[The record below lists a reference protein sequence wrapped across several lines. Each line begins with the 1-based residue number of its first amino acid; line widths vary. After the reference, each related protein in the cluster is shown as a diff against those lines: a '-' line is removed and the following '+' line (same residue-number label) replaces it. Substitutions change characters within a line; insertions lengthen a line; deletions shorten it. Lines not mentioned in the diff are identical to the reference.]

1 MGKGRQNR
9 RRAALC
15 RHIGQFD
22 SESLWLLLAAAGA
35 SPAVRHKWVRV
46 GHLVELASKTTGVAG
61 KPADPHVLHD
71 LLERA
76 AESIGT
82 IDMYE
87 DYLPE
92 DPRDDVRIRISDY
105 TLRIGPGDIER
116 PVADVDRA
124 LMVSKAIDPI
134 LIDCIGFGVR
144 DLLDVVL
151 GYQDAAIA
159 IVAESWPGGDLDLD
173 ADTVVTKEEL
183 AAAERLLTLGTPAHL
198 LSTERHHLALN
209 WITCTSAVL
218 SYDPGSQ
225 QSPVGRFL
233 RVEDPEWLEPRWLP
247 LHFIPG
253 ALGRAV
259 GELAA
264 QVATDPDARRRF
276 AEAAAAEVRDA
287 LWRFGEVFGPP
298 DFEGTPIASPR
309 NVVQWASSATGRHSV
324 LVQVLSELSVELFE
338 VPDEPEA
345 LRATRSAASYP
356 ANPGKVAM
364 SSGELTM
371 RPGAEVVPL
380 LVVASPSHIAAFAR
394 PGLPALSLDDL
405 RWMSKSA
412 DSELDLFNYCR
423 DMSRPDLP
431 RFMGWEAI
439 NIWEWWRSNGKSFF
453 SGGRAPSLMSITPH
467 WGTAE
472 WVLAAKRTPVEV
484 ALARL
489 GLPALRDLDA
499 DPEDDHVGPR
509 LLAGRI
515 RAAKPVKATKG
526 LHRSPDAIGWA
537 VHVSEVPVAVEA
549 LQKGWPVDKFTF
561 LSDLAIGLA
570 YSFEQITD
578 VWVEAHRDTNVRGYI
593 FNLTTVSS
601 GGEVLRLLR
610 ASPSTAYGPLHEPDV
625 VITVEVAVDLSP
637 TPDDD
642 FDPTAAF
649 HASMAAVIADAARAA
664 GVPGDTSDNIK
675 AAILSG
681 PPTFAVETL
690 RPLTSRNDFSNP
702 VALNEALV
710 SVVDRKV
717 AQAVNN
723 AGLKPGEYR
732 GTPAKEID
740 RDVLAPTALA
750 LLDAALAGHSMDE
763 LLQFGMEQI
772 ERCLA
777 RKSREQMAAKH
788 ATDILSVSWDPLE
801 RLHASESELTTLR
814 RCIEV
819 AMEVALRAA
828 PTGSAPV
835 DDLSWGEILA
845 AARAYLAATTR
856 SEAIHH
862 HVGETV
868 LEISTSFELS
878 TKPAA
883 SIPGDGTV
891 SGNGSGYSFDN
902 HAYALARLAP
912 NLRDSSALNLDAND
926 AAIED
931 ADRAESEPIPAGIN
945 DAMLDA
951 FGASATDVFSVLT
964 TVAGWPLAPSDS
976 DAVVVSEDALADR
989 VVQNSISTEGVRAE
1003 VARKR
1008 ALDAIKHV
1016 MSTSADLSATDWK
1029 PWQAR
1034 SRKRRMLIQ
1043 PLAQRSDG
1051 LLVTSPRLCIATA
1064 NIYVQYLKQGQLP
1077 WSQPAPPAALNK
1089 ALEATRDARN
1099 KALERQV
1106 SKALDDAGWTVISN
1120 IKETKPERLAVPSLQ
1135 GEIDVLAG
1143 RAGDPNIWLLEVKD
1157 PTDVFALADIRRML
1171 DRFFLDD
1178 KKPSYAT
1185 QLSRKLA
1192 DLAPH
1197 ADSVASALQ
1206 LPAADPAVPYQV
1218 RAMFVTR
1225 EPTPAQFVGGPFPF
1239 TPLTNLIDRLEDPP
1253 AHPHDL

>member
-1 MGKGRQNR
+1 MGKARKNR
-9 RRAALC
+9 RRDALC
-15 RHIGQFD
+15 SYVGQFD

-46 GHLVELASKTTGVAG
+46 GYLVEIATKTTGLSG
-61 KPADPHVLHD
+61 KTADPHVLHD
-71 LLERA
+71 LLDRA
-76 AESIGT
+76 AKSIGT

-92 DPRDDVRIRISDY
+92 DPRDDVRVRISDY

-116 PVADVDRA
+116 PVADIDRA

-134 LIDCIGFGVR
+134 LIGRIGFGVR

-159 IVAESWPGGDLDLD
+159 AVAESWPVGDVDLDGN
-173 ADTVVTKEEL
+173 TVVTTAEIE
-183 AAAERLLTLGTPAHL
+183 AAERLLALGTPEHL
-198 LSTERHHLALN
+198 LSTARHHLALN
-209 WITCTSAVL
+209 WITCTSTAL
-218 SYDPGSQ
+218 SYDHQSP

-233 RVEDPEWLEPRWLP
+233 RVEDTSWVEPRWLP

-253 ALGRAV
+253 ALSYAV

-264 QVATDPDARRRF
+264 QVATDPNARRRF
-276 AEAAAAEVRDA
+276 AEVAAAEVRHA

-298 DFEGTPIASPR
+298 DSEGSPIASPR
-309 NVVQWASSATGRHSV
+309 NVVQWASSATARHFV
-324 LVQVLSELSVELFE
+324 LVQVMSELSVELFAM
-338 VPDEPEA
+338 PDEPETM
-345 LRATRSAASYP
+345 RATRSAASHP

-364 SSGELTM
+364 TYGELTM
-371 RPGAEVVPL
+371 RPGLEVVPL
-380 LVVASPSHIAAFAR
+380 LVAASPSHIAAFVR
-394 PGLPALSLDDL
+394 PGLPAVSLDDL

-412 DSELDLFNYCR
+412 DSALDLFNYCR
-423 DMSRPDLP
+423 DLSRPDLP
-431 RFMGWEAI
+431 HFMGWEAI
-439 NIWEWWRSNGKSFF
+439 NTWEWWRSNGKSFF
-453 SGGRAPSLMSITPH
+453 SGGKAPSLITITPH

-489 GLPALRDLDA
+489 GLPALRDFEA
-499 DPEDDHVGPR
+499 DPEDDPSGPQ
-509 LLAGRI
+509 LLAGRV
-515 RAAKPVKATKG
+515 RDSTPVEASKGRHKA
-526 LHRSPDAIGWA
+526 PDPVGWS

-549 LQKGWPVDKFTF
+549 LRKGWPPDKFAF
-561 LSDLAIGLA
+561 LSDLAIGFSYA
-570 YSFEQITD
+570 FEQIND
-578 VWVEAHRDTNVRGYI
+578 VWVEAHRDTDVRGYV
-593 FNLTTVSS
+593 FNLTTASS
-601 GGEVLRLLR
+601 GGDVLRLLR
-610 ASPSTAYGPLHEPDV
+610 TSPSSASGPPDGPDG
-625 VITVEVAVDLSP
+625 VITVEVEVDLDP

-642 FDPTAAF
+642 FDVTAAF
-649 HASMAAVIADAARAA
+649 QTSMATVIAEAARAA
-664 GVPGDTSDNIK
+664 GVSGDASDTLR
-675 AAILSG
+675 AALMGG
-681 PPTFAVETL
+681 PPTLAVETL
-690 RPLTSRNDFSNP
+690 HPRTSRSDFRNP

-717 AQAVNN
+717 AKAARD
-723 AGLKPGEYR
+723 AGIEPGEYH

-750 LLDAALAGHSMDE
+750 LLDSALAGHSMDE

-777 RKSREQMAAKH
+777 HQSRAQMTARH

-819 AMEVALRAA
+819 AMEAALRSA
-828 PTGSAPV
+828 PSGSAPV
-835 DDLSWGEILA
+835 DDLTWGEILA

-862 HVGETV
+862 QVGETV

-878 TKPAA
+878 TKAAA
-883 SIPGDGTV
+883 STAGGGTV
-891 SGNGSGYSFDN
+891 SGNGSGYNFDS
-902 HAYALARLAP
+902 HAYARARLAP
-912 NLRDSSALNLDAND
+912 NLKGSSALKGDAKD
-926 AAIED
+926 AALED
-931 ADRAESEPIPAGIN
+931 AVGAESGPIPAGIN
-945 DAMLDA
+945 EAMLKVFA
-951 FGASATDVFSVLT
+951 ASATDVLGVLT
-964 TVAGWPLAPSDS
+964 TVGSWPLEPADP
-976 DAVVVSEDALADR
+976 DAVVVSADALADR
-989 VVQNSISTEGVRAE
+989 VVEHSIYPEGVTTE

-1008 ALDAIKHV
+1008 TLDAIKHV
-1016 MSTSADLSATDWK
+1016 TSTSAVLSAADWK

-1051 LLVTSPRLCIATA
+1051 LLVMSPRLCLATA
-1064 NIYVQYLKQGQLP
+1064 NIYLQYLKQGQLP
-1077 WSQPAPPAALNK
+1077 WSQPAPPAALNA
-1089 ALEATRDARN
+1089 ALEATRVARN

-1106 SKALDDAGWTVISN
+1106 NRVLEDAGWTVISS

-1135 GEIDVLAG
+1135 TEIDVVAG

-1185 QLSRKLA
+1185 QVSRKLA

-1239 TPLTNLIDRLEDPP
+1239 TPIANLIETLEAPSAQP
-1253 AHPHDL
+1253 

>member
-1 MGKGRQNR
+1 MGKAREDR
-9 RRAALC
+9 RRNALR

-22 SESLWLLLAAAGA
+22 AESLWLLLAAAGA

-46 GHLVELASKTTGVAG
+46 GHLIELASKTTGLSG

-71 LLERA
+71 LLDRA
-76 AESIGT
+76 AESIGN
-82 IDMYE
+82 IYMYE

-92 DPRDDVRIRISDY
+92 DPRDNVRIRISDY

-116 PVADVDRA
+116 PVADIDRA
-124 LMVSKAIDPI
+124 LMVSKAIDPL
-134 LIDCIGFGVR
+134 LIDRIGFGVR

-159 IVAESWPGGDLDLD
+159 TVAESWPEGDIDLD
-173 ADTVVTKEEL
+173 ADTVVTNEEIE
-183 AAAERLLTLGTPAHL
+183 AAERLLSLGTPAHL
-198 LSTERHHLALN
+198 LRSDRHRLALN
-209 WITCTSAVL
+209 WITCNSAAL

-233 RVEDPEWLEPRWLP
+233 RVGDPSWVEPRWLP
-247 LHFIPG
+247 LHFVPG
-253 ALGRAV
+253 ALGHAV

-276 AEAAAAEVRDA
+276 AEVAAAEVRDA
-287 LWRFGEVFGPP
+287 LWRFGDVFGPP
-298 DFEGTPIASPR
+298 DIDGAPIASPR
-309 NVVQWASSATGRHSV
+309 NVVQWASSATARHFV
-324 LVQVLSELSVELFE
+324 LVQVMSELSVDLFTLPE
-338 VPDEPEA
+338 EPETM
-345 LRATRSAASYP
+345 RATRSAASDP
-356 ANPGKVAM
+356 AHPGKVAM
-364 SSGELTM
+364 TYGEMTM

-380 LVVASPSHIAAFAR
+380 LVAASPSHIAAFVR
-394 PGLPALSLDDL
+394 PSLPAVSLDDL

-412 DSELDLFNYCR
+412 DSALDLFNYCR
-423 DMSRPDLP
+423 DMSRPGLP
-431 RFMGWEAI
+431 PFMGWEAI
-439 NIWEWWRSNGKSFF
+439 NVWEWWRSNGKSFF
-453 SGGRAPSLMSITPH
+453 SGGQAPSLITITPH

-472 WVLAAKRTPVEV
+472 WVLSAKRTPVEV

-489 GLPALRDLDA
+489 GLPALRDLEA

-509 LLAGRI
+509 LLAGRV
-515 RAAKPVKATKG
+515 RDSRPMEASQGRHKA
-526 LHRSPDAIGWA
+526 PDPIGWS

-549 LQKGWPVDKFTF
+549 LRKGWPADKFTF
-561 LSDLAIGLA
+561 LSDLAIGLSYA
-570 YSFEQITD
+570 FEQITE
-578 VWVEAHRDTNVRGYI
+578 VWIEAHRDTDVRGYV
-593 FNLTTVSS
+593 FNLTTASS
-601 GGEVLRLLR
+601 GGDVLRLLR
-610 ASPSTAYGPLHEPDV
+610 TSASGASGSPDEPDG
-625 VITVEVAVDLSP
+625 VITAEVEVELDP
-637 TPDDD
+637 TLNDD
-642 FDPTAAF
+642 FDVTAAF
-649 HASMAAVIADAARAA
+649 QTSMADVIAGAARAA
-664 GVPGDTSDNIK
+664 GVSSDASDTIK
-675 AAILSG
+675 AAIMSG
-681 PPTFAVETL
+681 APTFAVEAL
-690 RPLTSRNDFSNP
+690 RPLTTRNDFSNP

-717 AQAVNN
+717 AEAVND
-723 AGLKPGEYR
+723 AGIEPGEYR

-750 LLDAALAGHSMDE
+750 LLEAALASHSMDE

-777 RKSREQMAAKH
+777 HKSRAQVTAQH
-788 ATDILSVSWDPLE
+788 ATDILSVSWEPLE
-801 RLHASESELTTLR
+801 RLHASESELNTLR

-819 AMEVALRAA
+819 AMEAALR
-828 PTGSAPV
+828 SAPSGSTPV
-835 DDLSWGEILA
+835 DGLSWGEILA

-862 HVGETV
+862 QISETV

-878 TKPAA
+878 TKSAA
-883 SIPGDGTV
+883 PREGGGTV
-891 SGNGSGYSFDN
+891 PGGGSGYNFDY
-902 HAYALARLAP
+902 HCYARARLAP
-912 NLRDSSALNLDAND
+912 NLKDGSAP
-926 AAIED
+926 
-931 ADRAESEPIPAGIN
+931 RSEAKDTEAGTIPAGI
-945 DAMLDA
+945 DEAMLKA

-964 TVAGWPLAPSDS
+964 TAGSWPLEPADP
-976 DAVVVSEDALADR
+976 DAVAISADVLADR
-989 VVQNSISTEGVRAE
+989 VVEYSVYSEGVTTEYAK
-1003 VARKR
+1003 KR
-1008 ALDAIKHV
+1008 TLDAIKLV
-1016 MSTSADLSATDWK
+1016 TSTSADLLASDWK

-1051 LLVTSPRLCIATA
+1051 LLVVSPRLCFATA
-1064 NIYVQYLKQGQLP
+1064 SIYLQYLQQGQMP
-1077 WSQPAPPAALNK
+1077 WSQPPTPAALNTV
-1089 ALEATRDARN
+1089 LEATRDARN
-1099 KALERQV
+1099 KALEHQV
-1106 SKALDDAGWTVISN
+1106 ANVLEDAGWTVITS

-1135 GEIDVLAG
+1135 TEIDVVAG

-1185 QLSRKLA
+1185 QVSRKFA

-1197 ADSVASALQ
+1197 ADSVASALE
-1206 LPAADPAVPYQV
+1206 LPAAGPAAPYRV

-1239 TPLTNLIDRLEDPP
+1239 TPLANLIETLEEPP
-1253 AHPHDL
+1253 ARP

>member
-1 MGKGRQNR
+1 M
-9 RRAALC
+9 
-15 RHIGQFD
+15 
-22 SESLWLLLAAAGA
+22 
-35 SPAVRHKWVRV
+35 
-46 GHLVELASKTTGVAG
+46 TT
-61 KPADPHVLHD
+61 
-71 LLERA
+71 
-76 AESIGT
+76 
-82 IDMYE
+82 
-87 DYLPE
+87 
-92 DPRDDVRIRISDY
+92 
-105 TLRIGPGDIER
+105 
-116 PVADVDRA
+116 
-124 LMVSKAIDPI
+124 AID
-134 LIDCIGFGVR
+134 
-144 DLLDVVL
+144 DL
-151 GYQDAAIA
+151 
-159 IVAESWPGGDLDLD
+159 
-173 ADTVVTKEEL
+173 
-183 AAAERLLTLGTPAHL
+183 
-198 LSTERHHLALN
+198 
-209 WITCTSAVL
+209 C
-218 SYDPGSQ
+218 
-225 QSPVGRFL
+225 
-233 RVEDPEWLEPRWLP
+233 
-247 LHFIPG
+247 
-253 ALGRAV
+253 
-259 GELAA
+259 
-264 QVATDPDARRRF
+264 
-276 AEAAAAEVRDA
+276 
-287 LWRFGEVFGPP
+287 
-298 DFEGTPIASPR
+298 
-309 NVVQWASSATGRHSV
+309 SS
-324 LVQVLSELSVELFE
+324 
-338 VPDEPEA
+338 D
-345 LRATRSAASYP
+345 P

-364 SSGELTM
+364 SYGELTM

-431 RFMGWEAI
+431 RFIGWEAI

-499 DPEDDHVGPR
+499 DPEDDHAGPR

-570 YSFEQITD
+570 YSFEEITD
-578 VWVEAHRDTNVRGYI
+578 VWVEAHRGTNVRGYI
-593 FNLTTVSS
+593 FNLVTASS
-601 GGEVLRLLR
+601 GGDVLRLLR
-610 ASPSTAYGPLHEPDV
+610 ASPSTASGPLHEPDV
-625 VITVEVAVDLSP
+625 VITVEVEVDLGP

-649 HASMAAVIADAARAA
+649 QASMAAVIADAARAA

-710 SVVDRKV
+710 SVVGRKV

-732 GTPAKEID
+732 GAPAKEID

-801 RLHASESELTTLR
+801 RLHASENELTTLR

-819 AMEVALRAA
+819 AMEVALRTA
-828 PTGSAPV
+828 PTGSTPV
-835 DDLSWGEILA
+835 DDLTWGEILA
-845 AARAYLAATTR
+845 AARVYLAATTR

-902 HAYALARLAP
+902 HAYARARLAP
-912 NLRDSSALNLDAND
+912 NLRYSSAHNVDAND
-926 AAIED
+926 TAIED
-931 ADRAESEPIPAGIN
+931 ADRADSGPIPAGIN
-945 DAMLDA
+945 EAMLDA
-951 FGASATDVFSVLT
+951 FGASATDVFGVLT
-964 TVAGWPLAPSDS
+964 TAGSWPLEPADPDA
-976 DAVVVSEDALADR
+976 AVVSADALADR
-989 VVQNSISTEGVRAE
+989 VAEHMIQPEGVTTA

-1008 ALDAIKHV
+1008 TLDAIKHLT
-1016 MSTSADLSATDWK
+1016 STSAELSATDWK

-1034 SRKRRMLIQ
+1034 SRKRRVLIQ

-1051 LLVTSPRLCIATA
+1051 LLVMSPRLCIATA
-1064 NIYVQYLKQGQLP
+1064 NIYLRYLKQGQLP
-1077 WSQPAPPAALNK
+1077 WSQPAPPAALNT
-1089 ALEATRDARN
+1089 ALEAARLARN

-1106 SKALDDAGWTVISN
+1106 SKVLEDAGWKVISS

-1135 GEIDVLAG
+1135 TEIDVVAG

-1157 PTDVFALADIRRML
+1157 PSDVFALADIRRML

-1197 ADSVASALQ
+1197 ADSVASALR
-1206 LPAADPAVPYQV
+1206 LPAADPAVPYRV
-1218 RAMFVTR
+1218 RAIFVTR

-1239 TPLTNLIDRLEDPP
+1239 TPLTNLIETLEEPP
-1253 AHPHDL
+1253 AQP

>member
-1 MGKGRQNR
+1 MGRAREIR
-9 RRAALC
+9 RRDALG
-15 RHIGQFD
+15 RYVRQFD
-22 SESLWLLLAAAGA
+22 SESLWLLLCAAGA

-46 GHLVELASKTTGVAG
+46 GHLAELASKTTGLSG
-61 KPADPHVLHD
+61 KPAAPNILHD
-71 LLERA
+71 LLDRA
-76 AESIGT
+76 AESIGN
-82 IDMYE
+82 IHVYE

-92 DPRDDVRIRISDY
+92 DPRDDVRIRIADY

-116 PVADVDRA
+116 PVADIDRA
-124 LMVSKAIDPI
+124 LMVSKAIDPL
-134 LIDCIGFGVR
+134 LIDRIGFGVK

-159 IVAESWPGGDLDLD
+159 TVADSWPEGEIDLDV
-173 ADTVVTKEEL
+173 DTVVTKEEVE
-183 AAAERLLTLGTPAHL
+183 AAERLLALGTPAHL
-198 LSTERHHLALN
+198 LPTDRHRLALN
-209 WITCTSAVL
+209 WITCTSTAL

-233 RVEDPEWLEPRWLP
+233 RVEDPSWAEPRWLP
-247 LHFIPG
+247 LHFVPG
-253 ALGRAV
+253 AFSHAV

-264 QVATDPDARRRF
+264 QVATDPNARRRF
-276 AEAAAAEVRDA
+276 AEVAAAEVRNS
-287 LWRFGEVFGPP
+287 LWSFGEVFGPP
-298 DFEGTPIASPR
+298 DFHGAPIASPR
-309 NVVQWASSATGRHSV
+309 NVVQWASAATARHLV
-324 LVQVLSELSVELFE
+324 LVQIMSELSVELLAM
-338 VPDEPEA
+338 PDEPET
-345 LRATRSAASYP
+345 LRATRSAAYDP

-364 SSGELTM
+364 TYGEMTL
-371 RPGAEVVPL
+371 RPGVEVVPL
-380 LVVASPSHIAAFAR
+380 LVAASPSHIATFAQ
-394 PGLPALSLDDL
+394 PGLPAVSLDDL

-412 DSELDLFNYCR
+412 DSALDLFNYCR

-431 RFMGWEAI
+431 DFMGWEAI
-439 NIWEWWRSNGKSFF
+439 NTWEWWRSNGKSFY
-453 SGGRAPSLMSITPH
+453 SGGQAPSLITIAPH

-489 GLPALRDLDA
+489 GLPALRDLEA
-499 DPEDDHVGPR
+499 DPADDHVGPH

-515 RAAKPVKATKG
+515 RDSTPVKSAKG
-526 LHRSPDAIGWA
+526 RHEAPEPIGWCL
-537 VHVSEVPVAVEA
+537 HVSEVPVAVEA
-549 LQKGWPVDKFTF
+549 LRKAWPADARTF
-561 LSDLAIGLA
+561 LSDLAIGLSYA
-570 YSFEQITD
+570 FEQIAD
-578 VWVEAHRDTNVRGYI
+578 VWVEAHRDADVRGYI
-593 FNLTTVSS
+593 FNLTTASP
-601 GGEVLRLLR
+601 GGGILRLLR
-610 ASPSTAYGPLHEPDV
+610 TSPSSASGSRNEAGH
-625 VITVEVAVDLSP
+625 VITVEVEVDVDP

-642 FDPTAAF
+642 VDVTAAF
-649 HASMAAVIADAARAA
+649 QTSMAAVIAGAARAA
-664 GVPGDTSDNIK
+664 GVSGGASDTIQT
-675 AAILSG
+675 AIMRG

-717 AQAVNN
+717 AEAVSN

-732 GTPAKEID
+732 GTHAKEID

-750 LLDAALAGHSMDE
+750 LLDAALAAHSMDE

-777 RKSREQMAAKH
+777 QRSRAQMTAQH

-801 RLHASESELTTLR
+801 RLHASESELNTLR

-819 AMEVALRAA
+819 AMEAALRSA
-828 PTGSAPV
+828 PNGLAPV
-835 DDLSWGEILA
+835 DDITWGEILA
-845 AARAYLAATTR
+845 AASAYLAATTR
-856 SEAIHH
+856 SEAIHYQ
-862 HVGETV
+862 VGETV
-868 LEISTSFELS
+868 LEISPSFELS

-883 SIPGDGTV
+883 STAEGETV
-891 SGNGSGYSFDN
+891 SGNGSGYSFNN
-902 HAYALARLAP
+902 HAYARARLAR
-912 NLRDSSALNLDAND
+912 NLKDSSDLKGDAKEAAL
-926 AAIED
+926 ED
-931 ADRAESEPIPAGIN
+931 ADRAASGPIPAGVN
-945 DAMLDA
+945 EAMLNA
-951 FGASATDVFSVLT
+951 FGASATDVFGVLT
-964 TVAGWPLAPSDS
+964 TAASWPLEPADP
-976 DAVVVSEDALADR
+976 DAVVISPEALADR
-989 VVQNSISTEGVRAE
+989 VVEHSIYPEGVTTD
-1003 VARKR
+1003 VARTR
-1008 ALDAIKHV
+1008 TLNAITHV
-1016 MSTSADLSATDWK
+1016 TSTSADLSATDWK

-1051 LLVTSPRLCIATA
+1051 LVVISPRLCLATA
-1064 NIYVQYLKQGQLP
+1064 NIYLRYLIQGQLP
-1077 WSQPAPPAALNK
+1077 WSQPAPPAALNT

-1106 SKALDDAGWTVISN
+1106 SKALRDAGWTVISG
-1120 IKETKPERLAVPSLQ
+1120 IKETKPERLAIPSLQ
-1135 GEIDVLAG
+1135 TEIDIVAG

-1178 KKPSYAT
+1178 NKPSYST
-1185 QLSRKLA
+1185 QLSRKFD

-1206 LPAADPAVPYQV
+1206 LPAADPATPYRV

-1239 TPLTNLIDRLEDPP
+1239 TPLANLIETLEKPP
-1253 AHPHDL
+1253 AQP

>member
-1 MGKGRQNR
+1 
-9 RRAALC
+9 
-15 RHIGQFD
+15 
-22 SESLWLLLAAAGA
+22 
-35 SPAVRHKWVRV
+35 
-46 GHLVELASKTTGVAG
+46 
-61 KPADPHVLHD
+61 
-71 LLERA
+71 
-76 AESIGT
+76 
-82 IDMYE
+82 MYE
-87 DYLPE
+87 DYLAE
-92 DPRDDVRIRISDY
+92 DPRDDVRIRISDH

-116 PVADVDRA
+116 PVADIDRA

-134 LIDCIGFGVR
+134 LIDRIGFGVR

-159 IVAESWPGGDLDLD
+159 IFAESWPEGDIDLD
-173 ADTVVTKEEL
+173 ADTVVTQEEIE
-183 AAAERLLTLGTPAHL
+183 AAERLLTLGTPAHL
-198 LSTERHHLALN
+198 LPTERHNLALN
-209 WITCTSAVL
+209 WITCTSAAL

-233 RVEDPEWLEPRWLP
+233 RVEDPSWVEPRWLP
-247 LHFIPG
+247 LHFVPG

-276 AEAAAAEVRDA
+276 AEVAAAEVRDA

-298 DFEGTPIASPR
+298 DFQGSPIASPR
-309 NVVQWASSATGRHSV
+309 NVIQWASSATARHFV
-324 LVQVLSELSVELFE
+324 LVQVMSELSVELFE
-338 VPDEPEA
+338 MPDEPEA
-345 LRATRSAASYP
+345 LRATRSAASDP
-356 ANPGKVAM
+356 ANPGTFAM
-364 SSGELTM
+364 TSGEMTM
-371 RPGAEVVPL
+371 RPGGEVAPL
-380 LVVASPSHIAAFAR
+380 LVVASPSHIAALGR
-394 PGLPALSLDDL
+394 PGLPAVSLDDL

-412 DSELDLFNYCR
+412 DSELDLFSYCR

-439 NIWEWWRSNGKSFF
+439 DTWEWWRSNGKSFF
-453 SGGRAPSLMSITPH
+453 SGGRAPSLITITPH

-509 LLAGRI
+509 LLAGRL
-515 RAAKPVKATKG
+515 RDSTSAAATKG
-526 LHRSPDAIGWA
+526 LHRAPEPMGWSLY
-537 VHVSEVPVAVEA
+537 VSEVPVAVEA
-549 LQKGWPVDKFTF
+549 LRKGWPADKFMF
-561 LSDLAIGLA
+561 LSDLAVGLSYA
-570 YSFEQITD
+570 FEQITD

-593 FNLTTVSS
+593 FNLTTASS
-601 GGEVLRLLR
+601 GGDVLRLLST
-610 ASPSTAYGPLHEPDV
+610 SPSTVSGAPHEPDV
-625 VITVEVAVDLSP
+625 VITVEVEVDLDP

-649 HASMAAVIADAARAA
+649 KASMSAVIADAARAA
-664 GVPGDTSDNIK
+664 GVSSDASDTIK

-681 PPTFAVETL
+681 PPSFAVETL

-717 AQAVNN
+717 AQAVSA

-732 GTPAKEID
+732 GTPAKEVD
-740 RDVLAPTALA
+740 RDMLAPTALA

-777 RKSREQMAAKH
+777 QKSRAQMTAKH

-801 RLHASESELTTLR
+801 RLQASESELTTLR

-819 AMEVALRAA
+819 AMEAALRSA
-828 PTGSAPV
+828 PTGSEPV
-835 DDLSWGEILA
+835 DDLTWGEILA
-845 AARAYLAATTR
+845 AAHAYLAATTR

-862 HVGETV
+862 QVGETV

-878 TKPAA
+878 TKPAT
-883 SIPGDGTV
+883 SIAGGGPI
-891 SGNGSGYSFDN
+891 SGNGSGYNFDSR
-902 HAYALARLAP
+902 AYARARLAP
-912 NLRDSSALNLDAND
+912 NLKDSSALNVDAKD
-926 AAIED
+926 AALDD
-931 ADRAESEPIPAGIN
+931 ADSAEDEPIPAGIN
-945 DAMLDA
+945 EAMLNA
-951 FGASATDVFSVLT
+951 FGASATDVFSVLI
-964 TVAGWPLAPSDS
+964 TVASWPLDPTDP
-976 DAVVVSEDALADR
+976 DAVVVSEEALADR
-989 VVQNSISTEGVRAE
+989 VLEHSTYPEGVRAE
-1003 VARKR
+1003 VARR
-1008 ALDAIKHV
+1008 RTLDAIKHV
-1016 MSTSADLSATDWK
+1016 TSTSAELSATDWK

-1051 LLVTSPRLCIATA
+1051 LLVSSPRLCLATA
-1064 NIYVQYLKQGQLP
+1064 DIYLQYLKQGQLP
-1077 WSQPAPPAALNK
+1077 WSQPSPPAALNT
-1089 ALEATRDARN
+1089 ALEAIRDARN

-1106 SKALDDAGWTVISN
+1106 SKVLQDAGWTVISN

-1135 GEIDVLAG
+1135 TEIDVVAG

-1178 KKPSYAT
+1178 TKPSYAT
-1185 QLSRKLA
+1185 QLSRKFA

-1197 ADSVASALQ
+1197 ADSVASALH

-1225 EPTPAQFVGGPFPF
+1225 EPTPAQFVDGPFPF
-1239 TPLTNLIDRLEDPP
+1239 TPFATLIETLQEPRAQP
-1253 AHPHDL
+1253 